1 MADENEQKKTNG
13 QPEAPVFDP
22 ADFEEKDPLALDDE
36 ETEWDQMVR
45 ERDELR
51 DRLMRALADAENA
64 RKRGER
70 DRRDAET
77 YGGSRLARDLLSV
90 YDNLKRA
97 LETVD
102 ETKQEAPKA
111 LIEGID
117 LTRRELLATFSRHKI
132 ERVAPKEGDK
142 FDPKVHQAMFEAP
155 VPGVEAGRIIQLMSE
170 GFVIGDRLLR
180 AAQVGV
186 SSMPPKEAE
195 KPKT

>member
-1 MADENEQKKTNG
+1 
-13 QPEAPVFDP
+13 
-22 ADFEEKDPLALDDE
+22 
-36 ETEWDQMVR
+36 
-45 ERDELR
+45 
-51 DRLMRALADAENA
+51 
-64 RKRGER
+64 
-70 DRRDAET
+70 
-77 YGGSRLARDLLSV
+77 
-90 YDNLKRA
+90 RA
-97 LETVD
+97 LETVG